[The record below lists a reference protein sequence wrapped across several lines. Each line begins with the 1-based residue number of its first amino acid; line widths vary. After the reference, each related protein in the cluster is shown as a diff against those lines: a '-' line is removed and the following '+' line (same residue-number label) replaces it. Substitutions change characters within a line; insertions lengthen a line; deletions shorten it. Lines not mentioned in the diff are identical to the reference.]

1 MEKQNHKK
9 DADKAKIPPLT
20 HEAAKISDYPDG
32 NLDKGKT
39 SETIAKKSNQPQGKS
54 IAEATDPSK
63 LSDL

>member
-9 DADKAKIPPLT
+9 DANKSKLQNHD
-20 HEAAKISDYPDG
+20 HEAAKLSDYPDG
-32 NLDKGKT
+32 NIDKSAASG
-39 SETIAKKSNQPQGKS
+39 TIPEESNQPQGKS